1 MGNCCRFHPY
11 YIDSDLRE
19 IRHDGNS
26 FPIDTVVK
34 MGSRFFYLKSLKVLK
49 FCLSEGEEFYFTTV
63 TADSTATHHFP
74 MGSRKTAQNYLK
86 KVVKLSHTD
95 HVPVSEVLRPDY
107 TLLGSLQ
114 KLNHGTNR

>member
-26 FPIDTVVK
+26 FPINTLVK
-34 MGSRFFYLKSLKVLK
+34 MGAS
-49 FCLSEGEEFYFTTV
+49 GEEFYFTTV
-63 TADSTATHHFP
+63 TADSTGTHHFP
-74 MGSRKTAQNYLK
+74 MGSRKKAQNYLK

-95 HVPVSEVLRPDY
+95 HVPMSEVLRPDY
-107 TLLGSLQ
+107 TLLGIRATQTKEDKREQRKKVNLKQ
-114 KLNHGTNR
+114 D